1 VVATGIKGL
10 REVAGVTQEQLAFTA
25 GVARFRLGAHE
36 RGVLVLRE
44 EEMTALLAALKKLL
58 WERQINFVTQMQA
71 ME

>member
-1 VVATGIKGL
+1 VVAAIKEL
-10 REVAGVTQEQLAFTA
+10 RKVAGVTQEQLAYAA

-36 RGVLVLRE
+36 RGFLVLRE